1 MFQSTDH
8 STQVNTDLPRH
19 CTFRES
25 DWHILAGFWHPVAF
39 LHDIKDK
46 PVAARLLDVNL
57 VIYRTSNGVTVAKD
71 QCMHRGTRLSLGWM
85 QNDLLV
91 CPMHGLHYDGQ
102 GICRKIPSIADP
114 DARIPEKLRL
124 QTCRTQ
130 ERYGI
135 IWVCLKEKP
144 AWPLPYW
151 RHLEDPQYQPIYVP
165 PGKWQ
170 VAAGRHVENF
180 NDVAHFPWVHGAT
193 FGGELEAAYPLY
205 QVEQTDYGLSFQLP
219 YLELG
224 NRFNDGR
231 DELQQRHVVYSYEL
245 TFPFSTL
252 LEVDVQ
258 ESDYVMVILDTV
270 CPISAHESGIFQILA
285 DNSAE
290 PATDELVQETLD
302 INSEDQPLV
311 EAQSPEDLPLDLRE
325 EIHIPADRMSLEYR
339 KALAVKFNLGAPG
352 AVPE

>member
-1 MFQSTDH
+1 MFLATDH
-8 STQVNTDLPRH
+8 STQVTSDLPPH
-19 CTFRES
+19 CTFSES

-39 LHDIKDK
+39 LHDIGDK

-57 VIYRTSNGVTVAKD
+57 VVYRTSEGITVAHD
-71 QCMHRGTRLSLGWM
+71 RCMHRGTRLSLGWM
-85 QNDLLV
+85 QEDLLV

-102 GICRKIPSIADP
+102 GVCRKIPSIADP

-124 QTCRTQ
+124 KTCRTEQ
-130 ERYGI
+130 RYGI
-135 IWVCLKEKP
+135 IWVCLKDDP

-151 RHLEDPQYQPIYVP
+151 CHLEDSQFQSMYVP

-180 NDVAHFPWVHGAT
+180 NDVAHFPWVHGDT
-193 FGGELEAAYPLY
+193 FGGEMDAAFPLY
-205 QVEQTDYGLSFQLP
+205 RVEQTDYGLSFRLP

-224 NRFNDGR
+224 NRFPDGR
-231 DELQQRHVVYSYEL
+231 DDLQNREVVYSYEL

-252 LEVDVQ
+252 LEVNVQ
-258 ESDYVMVILDTV
+258 ESDYIQVILDTV

-285 DNSAE
+285 DNSGE
-290 PATDELVQETLD
+290 PVLDRVIQETID
-302 INSEDQPLV
+302 INKEDQPLV
-311 EAQSPEDLPLDLRE
+311 EAQSPEFLPLDLRE

-339 KALAVKFNLGAPG
+339 KALAGKFNLGAP
-352 AVPE
+352 AIS

>member
-1 MFQSTDH
+1 MFLATDH
-8 STQVNTDLPRH
+8 STQLNTDLPRH

-57 VIYRTSNGVTVAKD
+57 VIYRTSEGITVAKD

-85 QNDLLV
+85 QDDLVV

-102 GICRKIPSIADP
+102 GVCRKIPSIADP
-114 DARIPEKLRL
+114 NARIPEKLRL
-124 QTCRTQ
+124 QTYRTEQ
-130 ERYGI
+130 RYGI
-135 IWVCLKEKP
+135 IWVCLKDNP

-151 RHLEDPQYQPIYVP
+151 RHLEDSQFQSMFVP

-180 NDVAHFPWVHGAT
+180 NDVAHFPWVHGAI
-193 FGGELEAAYPLY
+193 FGGEMDAAFPIY
-205 QVEQTDYGLSFQLP
+205 QVEQTDYGLSFRLP

-224 NRFNDGR
+224 NRFPDGR
-231 DELQQRHVVYSYEL
+231 DDLQKREVVYSYEL

-258 ESDYVMVILDTV
+258 ESDYIQVILDTV

-285 DNSAE
+285 DNSGE
-290 PATDELVQETLD
+290 PVSDGVIQET
-302 INSEDQPLV
+302 ININKEDQPLV
-311 EAQSPEDLPLDLRE
+311 ETQSPEDLPLDLRE

-339 KALAVKFNLGAPG
+339 KALAGKFNLGAP
-352 AVPE
+352 VTS

>member
-1 MFQSTDH
+1 MFLATDH
-8 STQVNTDLPRH
+8 SAQVNTDLPPH
-19 CTFRES
+19 CTFSES

-39 LHDIKDK
+39 LHDIGDK

-57 VIYRTSNGVTVAKD
+57 VIYRTSEGITVAHD
-71 QCMHRGTRLSLGWM
+71 RCMHRGTRLSLGWM
-85 QNDLLV
+85 QEDLLV

-102 GICRKIPSIADP
+102 GVCRKIPSIADP

-124 QTCRTQ
+124 KTCRTEQ
-130 ERYGI
+130 RYGI
-135 IWVCLKEKP
+135 IWVCLKDNP

-151 RHLEDPQYQPIYVP
+151 RHLEDSQFQSMYVP

-180 NDVAHFPWVHGAT
+180 NDVAHFPWVHGDT
-193 FGGELEAAYPLY
+193 FGGEVDAAFPLY
-205 QVEQTDYGLSFQLP
+205 RVEQTDYGLSFRLP

-224 NRFNDGR
+224 NRFPDGK
-231 DELQQRHVVYSYEL
+231 DDLQNREVVYSYEL

-252 LEVDVQ
+252 LEVNVQ
-258 ESDYVMVILDTV
+258 ESDYIQVILDTV

-285 DNSAE
+285 DNSGE
-290 PATDELVQETLD
+290 PVLDRVIQETID
-302 INSEDQPLV
+302 INKEDQPLV
-311 EAQSPEDLPLDLRE
+311 EAQTPEFLPLDLRE

-339 KALAVKFNLGAPG
+339 KALAGKFNLGAP
-352 AVPE
+352 AIS